1 MPEMAELG
9 NLENWCH
16 LNPNILN
23 SGRVAHF
30 VDNPNEEE
38 RQAALD

>member
-1 MPEMAELG
+1 MPEMAELS

-23 SGRVAHF
+23 AGRVNHY
-30 VDNPNEEE
+30 VDISNEEE
-38 RQAALD
+38 K